1 MGQQNMYTAAE
12 MPKEFKLSTLKD
24 IPQMENGNF
33 MELVIQTKP
42 D

>member
-1 MGQQNMYTAAE
+1 MGQQNMYTAPE
-12 MPKEFKLSTLKD
+12 MSRKFKLSTLKD

-33 MELVIQTKP
+33 MELVIQINP